1 MTITA
6 CSPFDHIIRNSNVSP
21 TPSPSSIPKDKYK
34 QWQKEYTFDALRNRR
49 YGESFCQAFNIV
61 DNRLYY
67 DSNQQRC
74 DQLIRR
80 EWIDRH

>member
-1 MTITA
+1 MTTVA
-6 CSPFDHIIRNSNVSP
+6 SSPFDHIIRSSTTAN
-21 TPSPSSIPKDKYK
+21 TLGPSSVPEDKYK
-34 QWQKEYTFDALRNRR
+34 QWQKEYTFEALRNRR

-67 DSNQQRC
+67 DSNWQRC
-74 DQLIRR
+74 DELIRR